1 MDRINSN
8 LKISCMFFFPIHKS
22 GQIIATSTPK
32 WWFSKEI
39 SLPKSAFSSVLEIV
53 PTPKTRMTM
62 EHPTW
67 MKMSTYFLLKMR
79 ILNENGDKEQP
90 RYLTVMLVLHSW
102 IASDYSHFQSN
113 STLVNFHIPEDPCM
127 VLGPISFGG
136 WTNYQFGCEDCMIPG
151 LPVIPAKVN
160 LLFQVGFCCPV
171 IPPHVGLVLWDA
183 WVVNGVTYFCELK
196 ALTGQFQ
203 LWQGGPLL

>member
-102 IASDYSHFQSN
+102 IASDYSHLQN
-113 STLVNFHIPEDPCM
+113 QLN
-127 VLGPISFGG
+127 LGEFPYPWRSMYGT
-136 WTNYQFGCEDCMIPG
+136 WTNIVWGVNKLPIWLWG
-151 LPVIPAKVN
+151 LYDPWSSSHT
-160 LLFQVGFCCPV
+160 C
-171 IPPHVGLVLWDA
+171 
-183 WVVNGVTYFCELK
+183 
-196 ALTGQFQ
+196 
-203 LWQGGPLL
+203 